1 MLNLELYVYFLT
13 VLNRNQFFNTE
24 AKRKYA
30 THNPDPD
37 LSVQMPAKSIHQK
50 SSNTFETKTGDL
62 VRTFITTASAN
73 S

>member
-30 THNPDPD
+30 THIPD

-50 SSNTFETKTGDL
+50 SSNTFEPKTGDL
-62 VRTFITTASAN
+62 VRTFITTALAN